1 MTGKIRVVASSG
13 GHHTPL
19 PKKHI
24 LLIFYVDEESFWLLA
39 FYDLY
44 RKLIQRY
51 NHFQGVILSWKS
63 GLYSTQWTRLEFLH
77 WFFVGGVTSFCIPLA
92 FLGIKDF
99 RKIIKGQRRSWRPN
113 HRPESQQNQN
123 FLIFS
128 CWWLHLEYLIYRFHY
143 FWVSKSL
150 RPKRPP

>member
-1 MTGKIRVVASSG
+1 MIHLQVEYFYFWSNCYQIHSKKQLSNKVIITNFIIIKQLQFSNIHSE
-13 GHHTPL
+13 
-19 PKKHI
+19 PKCQI
-24 LLIFYVDEESFWLLA
+24 WFGNCSWGYSAW
-39 FYDLY
+39 
-44 RKLIQRY
+44 IQ
-51 NHFQGVILSWKS
+51 H
-63 GLYSTQWTRLEFLH
+63 
-77 WFFVGGVTSFCIPLA
+77 FCIPLA

-128 CWWLHLEYLIYRFHY
+128 CWWLHLDYLIYRFHY

-150 RPKRPP
+150 RPKRPS

>member
-1 MTGKIRVVASSG
+1 MDKKWEFSSKMENFSSPPKFFFNINFWKNFCSLSNICYEVSFG
-13 GHHTPL
+13 IAVRQFEIFSKSSCGHSEQ
-19 PKKHI
+19 KCQI
-24 LLIFYVDEESFWLLA
+24 WFGNCSWGYSAW
-39 FYDLY
+39 
-44 RKLIQRY
+44 IQ
-51 NHFQGVILSWKS
+51 HFC
-63 GLYSTQWTRLEFLH
+63 T
-77 WFFVGGVTSFCIPLA
+77 PLA